1 MIRGFSAR
9 PGAGLFIIGAAV
21 AGTLAAS
28 QPAAAQGAA
37 AGQATLLATYGDWG
51 AYASGQGNARVC
63 YAMTQPKQRLP
74 AGLNRD
80 PAYLFVSKRPAEN
93 VRNEV
98 SFVMGFPTRENV
110 DARATVG
117 DAAFVLVTKGENAWV
132 KDPAQEGQVITSL
145 QRGAKLVVN
154 VESRRGNKLTDE
166 YSLQGFTQALKRV
179 NDECK

>member
-9 PGAGLFIIGAAV
+9 PGAGLLMIGAAV
-21 AGTLAAS
+21 GAVLAAS
-28 QPAAAQGAA
+28 QPAAAQGAG
-37 AGQATLLATYGDWG
+37 GQATLLATYGDWG

-117 DAAFVLVTKGENAWV
+117 DAAFALVTKGENAWV
-132 KDPAQEGQVITSL
+132 KDPAQEGQVITSF
-145 QRGAKLVVN
+145 QRGAKLVIN

>member
-9 PGAGLFIIGAAV
+9 PGAGLFMIGAAV
-21 AGTLAAS
+21 IVLAAS
-28 QPAAAQGAA
+28 QPAAAQGT
-37 AGQATLLATYGDWG
+37 GQATLLASYGDWG
-51 AYASGQGNARVC
+51 AYASGQGRSRVC

-117 DAAFVLVTKGENAWV
+117 DASFALVTKGEHAWV
-132 KDPAQEGQVITSL
+132 KDPAQEGQVVTAF

-166 YSLQGFTQALKRV
+166 YSLSGFTQAWKRV